1 MNWIDVGCIL
11 VVLLYVFL
19 GFKRGVIRT
28 GVSLV
33 GTIAVLVIS
42 FVFKDMLANFLMK
55 TLPFFNFTG
64 IFSGIT
70 SMNILVYELIS
81 FIVIFVL
88 LYCVLNIL
96 LSLSGLIEKILKLTI
111 VLAIPSKLLGAVLG
125 LVEGVIMAFLLSFIM
140 LHLAPTEKY
149 IMDSKVAIVVLERT
163 PIIGAVA
170 AKTTLALE
178 DINNILHELKDNENR
193 DEANFRVLHTLIYYN
208 VISQEDAQKL
218 IDSKK
223 LQFGNTVIL

>member
-64 IFSGIT
+64 IFNGIT
-70 SMNILVYELIS
+70 SMNILIYELIS

>member
-170 AKTTLALE
+170 AKTTLALA
-178 DINNILHELKDNENR
+178 DINKSLHVLKHNENR
-193 DEANFRVLHTLIYYN
+193 DEANFRVLHT
-208 VISQEDAQKL
+208 
-218 IDSKK
+218 
-223 LQFGNTVIL
+223 